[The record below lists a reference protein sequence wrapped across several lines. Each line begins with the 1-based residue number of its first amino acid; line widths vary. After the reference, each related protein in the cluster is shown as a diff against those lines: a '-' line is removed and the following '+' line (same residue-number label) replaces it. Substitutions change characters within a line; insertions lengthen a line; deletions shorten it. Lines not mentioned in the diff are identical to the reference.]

1 MLGLTLK
8 DVVVDILIVGVALA
22 FVVGIAANFASES
35 IRRRAEKTSKTETK
49 ETPKPVAPRPGW
61 MVRKWLYFLGSLAA
75 ALFALFLWIAFWY
88 PLVQASSIAGLN
100 SAHQALIPP
109 VSAFMFLVLA
119 MYLSYEGLLFIIY
132 FEVEFGG
139 QVIEVR
145 RALRKSVLLFIGVTA
160 AIVLLISS
168 VVGFLMVLANL
179 ILTPG
184 RLMSWI
190 YGVILASTIVWLA
203 LTLLTTS
210 PFELQAFGT
219 VEPEKKGE

>member
-1 MLGLTLK
+1 VLGLTLK

-22 FVVGIAANFASES
+22 FVVGIAANLVSES
-35 IRRRAEKTSKTETK
+35 IRRRAEKTRKTETK
-49 ETPKPVAPRPGW
+49 EAPKPVALRPGW
-61 MVRKWLYFLGSLAA
+61 MVRKWLYFLGSLAV

-119 MYLSYEGLLFIIY
+119 MYLFDELLLFIIH

-145 RALRKSVLLFIGVTA
+145 RVLSKFLLPFIGVTG

-179 ILTPG
+179 ILPPG
-184 RLMSWI
+184 RLMSWT
-190 YGVILASTIVWLA
+190 YGVILGSTIVWLA
-203 LTLLTTS
+203 LTFLTAS
-210 PFELQAFGT
+210 PFVLQAFGA
-219 VEPEKKGE
+219 VEPERKGQ